1 MSEATAAA
9 PPNPVA
15 IFDALNAYIVS
26 RALQGAIKLN
36 LFTLIGEGATTP
48 AAIAP
53 RALANE
59 RGVRIL
65 CDFLTIHGF
74 LTKKGSEYGLP
85 PVSAAFLNRNS
96 PAYMGSIADFLL
108 TDSHF
113 DNFKDVA
120 GVVRKGGTL
129 NAEGNVSPENPVW
142 VEFAKSMVPIVAGT
156 AEGIAKLLA
165 QPGRAIK
172 VLDIAAGH
180 GMFGIT
186 IARHN
191 PQAQIVAQD
200 WKSVLEV
207 AQENAA
213 KSGVAARFRTIPG
226 SAFDVD
232 FGSGYDL
239 VLLPNFLHHFDAPT
253 NINLLKKIH
262 AAMNP
267 GGRVATAEF
276 VPNEDRVTPPVS
288 AAFSMMMLG
297 STPAG
302 DAYTFREYDQMF
314 REAGFGASTIQNL
327 EMSPEQ
333 LILTERG

>member
-1 MSEATAAA
+1 MSEASAAL
-9 PPNPVA
+9 PPSPVA
-15 IFDALNAYIVS
+15 IFDALNAYINS

-36 LFTLIGEGATTP
+36 LFTLIAEGATTA

-53 RALANE
+53 RAQANE

-65 CDFLTIHGF
+65 CDFLTIQGF
-74 LTKKGSEYGLP
+74 LTKSGSDYALA
-85 PVSAAFLNRNS
+85 PVSAAFLNRHS

-113 DNFKDVA
+113 DNFKDIA
-120 GVVRKGGTL
+120 AVVRKGGTL
-129 NAEGNVSPENPVW
+129 HADGNMAPENPVW
-142 VEFAKSMVPIVAGT
+142 VEFARSMVPIVAGG
-156 AEGIAKLLA
+156 AESIAKLTA
-165 QPGRAIK
+165 QPGRSIK

-200 WKSVLEV
+200 WKNVLQV
-207 AQENAA
+207 ALENAEKA
-213 KSGVAARFRTIPG
+213 NVTDRYRTLPG

-232 FGSGYDL
+232 FGTGYDL
-239 VLLPNFLHHFDAPT
+239 VLLPNFLHHFDPPT
-253 NINLLKKIH
+253 NTALLKKVR
-262 AAMNP
+262 AAMNS

-276 VPNEDRVTPPVS
+276 VPNDDRITPPAS

-297 STPAG
+297 STPSG
-302 DAYTFREYDQMF
+302 DAYTFKEFDQMF
-314 REAGFGASTIQNL
+314 RAAGFGASTIQNL

-333 LILTERG
+333 LILTEY

>member
-232 FGSGYDL
+232 FGKDFDL
-239 VLLPNFLHHFDAPT
+239 ALIPNFFHHFDPPT
-253 NINLLKKIH
+253 NEKLMRKIH
-262 AAMNP
+262 AALGP
-267 GGRVATAEF
+267 GGRAVTVEF
-276 VPNEDRVTPPVS
+276 VPNEDRTEPPPSVTF
-288 AAFSMMMLG
+288 ALIMLA
-297 STPAG
+297 STAHG
-302 DAYTFREYDQMF
+302 DAYTFGEYEKMF
-314 REAGFGASTIQNL
+314 ANAGFSRSEFHQPPMGI
-327 EMSPEQ
+327 EQ
-333 LILTERG
+333 VIISYK